1 MAHRTSTSDAPPR
14 QLFPNTVVQR
24 TALARHRFFEE
35 GIRPSGLVG
44 EEVIQ
49 SWMRCSRL
57 HRDTTRIVPFDP
69 VTPSRRQS
77 VLQRNRALIDAAGP
91 DLFSMEGT
99 LAGTDCRV
107 ILTDRDGVVLHATH
121 HPMAAHQPVLRATSR
136 VGVNIAEGLVGT
148 TAPGIVAQT
157 GKACTVH
164 GAEHYFDALKDMQC
178 AAAPIRDVRGQ
189 LAGVLDLTVEQ
200 QRFGFDAAA
209 MVSLYATTIE
219 NRLMQAQ
226 SREQLVLCFQAH
238 PALLGTPLEALAGV
252 SSDGRVA
259 WLNDAAAR
267 LLGGLPDDD
276 AARTVERMLGHDLPS
291 LLRMGRSAAALT
303 VRLPSGLGV
312 WMQATLPSTDGTDF
326 RHAVITGSS
335 STSTS
340 AAGDAP
346 TRSPPDAAVPETR
359 AASLAPS
366 SAPSETLRAH
376 YRKLIE
382 DTLDAQGGNISQAA
396 RQLGV
401 SRGTLYRQLRQ
412 GASAKG
418 RAPGG

>member
-1 MAHRTSTSDAPPR
+1 MAHRTPTSDGTPR

-57 HRDTTRIVPFDP
+57 HRDTARIVPFDP

-77 VLQRNRALIDAAGP
+77 VLQRNRALIEAAGP
-91 DLFSMEGT
+91 DLLSMEGT

-157 GKACTVH
+157 GRACTVH

-178 AAAPIRDVRGQ
+178 AAAPIRDVQGQ

-209 MVSLYATTIE
+209 MVGLYATTIE

-267 LLGGLPDDD
+267 LLGDLPDDD
-276 AARTVERMLGHDLPS
+276 AARAVERMLGHDLAS
-291 LLRMGRSAAALT
+291 LLRMGRSAAALAL
-303 VRLPSGLGV
+303 RLPSGLGV
-312 WMQATLPSTDGTDF
+312 WLQATLPSTHGTDF
-326 RHAVITGSS
+326 RHAVITGPS
-335 STSTS
+335 STP
-340 AAGDAP
+340 AAGGAP
-346 TRSPPDAAVPETR
+346 TQSPPDAATTAATPASVP
-359 AASLAPS
+359 ASG
-366 SAPSETLRAH
+366 PSETLRAH

>member
-1 MAHRTSTSDAPPR
+1 MAHRTLTSDAAPR

-157 GKACTVH
+157 GRACTVH

-178 AAAPIRDVRGQ
+178 AAAPIRDARGQ

-209 MVSLYATTIE
+209 MVGLYATTIE

-252 SSDGRVA
+252 SSDGRLA

-276 AARTVERMLGHDLPS
+276 AARAVERMLGHDLAN
-291 LLRMGRSAAALT
+291 LLRMGRSAAALAL
-303 VRLPSGLGV
+303 RLPSGLGV
-312 WMQATLPSTDGTDF
+312 WMQVTLPSTDGTDF
-326 RHAVITGSS
+326 RHAVG
-335 STSTS
+335 TSRS
-340 AAGDAP
+340 VPQEANEIP
-346 TRSPPDAAVPETR
+346 TLAQSDAAAPAPN
-359 AASLAPS
+359 AAFPASS
-366 SAPSETLRAH
+366 SAPSETLREH
-376 YRKLIE
+376 YHKLIA
-382 DTLDAQGGNISQAA
+382 DTLDAQGGNISRAA

-412 GASAKG
+412 GVSAKG
-418 RAPGG
+418 PSPGG

>member
-1 MAHRTSTSDAPPR
+1 MAHRTPTSDAIPR

-77 VLQRNRALIDAAGP
+77 ALQRNRALIEAAGP
-91 DLFSMEGT
+91 DLSSMEGT

-136 VGVNIAEGLVGT
+136 VGVNIAEGRVGT

-157 GKACTVH
+157 GRACTVH

-178 AAAPIRDVRGQ
+178 AAAPIRDVQGQ

-209 MVSLYATTIE
+209 MVGLYATTIE

-267 LLGGLPDDD
+267 LLGDLPDDD
-276 AARTVERMLGHDLPS
+276 AARAVERMLGHDLAS
-291 LLRMGRSAAALT
+291 LLRVGRSAAALAL
-303 VRLPSGLGV
+303 RLPSGLGV
-312 WMQATLPSTDGTDF
+312 WLQATLPSTHGTDF
-326 RHAVITGSS
+326 RHAVITGPSS
-335 STSTS
+335 AP

-346 TRSPPDAAVPETR
+346 TPTPPHAATTVAEPTP
-359 AASLAPS
+359 PS
-366 SAPSETLRAH
+366 TSVPSETLRAH